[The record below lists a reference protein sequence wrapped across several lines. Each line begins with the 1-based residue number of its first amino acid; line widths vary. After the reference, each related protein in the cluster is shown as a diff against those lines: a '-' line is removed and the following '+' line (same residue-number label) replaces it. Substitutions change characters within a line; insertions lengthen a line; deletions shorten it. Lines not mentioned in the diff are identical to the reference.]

1 MSEML
6 TIEGLLPSVPATILK
21 LLGLDPPAFLP
32 PPIQGLI
39 DLFKSKGVER
49 IIISE
54 LSNFGLFEITY
65 YKPEFLI
72 ANSNALVLLS
82 TKNPYTLG
90 VLHQMMFGGFEYEAN
105 NFHLLKYL
113 TQAGKSTIFLG
124 RERDIKRYDGNTSSM
139 AKPTDMATW
148 IEAAKVINRYDLS
161 WLHFLDFE
169 EIYRTRTKTGVS
181 TAEELIEKLIKRTD
195 KWILSM
201 YKQLRKN
208 SLMIVLGDHGRYKL
222 DLNYQGKVA
231 EWRAASVPLAVCIYK
246 A

>member
-1 MSEML
+1 M
-6 TIEGLLPSVPATILK
+6 G
-21 LLGLDPPAFLP
+21 
-32 PPIQGLI
+32 
-39 DLFKSKGVER
+39 
-49 IIISE
+49 
-54 LSNFGLFEITY
+54 
-65 YKPEFLI
+65 
-72 ANSNALVLLS
+72 ALN
-82 TKNPYTLG
+82 TKT
-90 VLHQMMFGGFEYEAN
+90 N

-231 EWRAASVPLAVCIYK
+231 EWRAASVPFTVCIYK